1 MKAHTVRR
9 VLVAAAVAAMVLIA
23 VVAASAYWL
32 FSRDG
37 FRRALEAQA
46 TSWIGVPVRI
56 GAARATFLP
65 RVAVQLRDI
74 RVGDPARLSL
84 ATVELAA
91 DLRPLLGGRIE
102 NADVLVSDS
111 RIDVPLPFSLPEPAN
126 AGAPTAPAAPVR
138 IVSIRSIALRDVRL
152 RSRDREIVVSADS
165 TLDDTTLAVRRFDAE
180 SGRTTLAVEGVVAL
194 SPRIDAQLQAAANR
208 LDLDELVALVA
219 AFTPESTGRD
229 RRDGS
234 GPGARIVAGIRA
246 GEATAGAVRMRTFT
260 TELTLD
266 GDSVA
271 LNRLGF
277 EMFGGRYE
285 GSVTARLGAS
295 LSATLES
302 RIADLDVAQL
312 ATFGGVPDTIAGRL
326 SGAGTFSGSGAD
338 VTQLLRNA
346 RGNGTAMIIDGSI
359 RRLHL
364 VRTVVLFF
372 GRPAPDAEDATDR
385 FDRLDVTFSLANRV
399 LRAQALSLRS
409 ADADMVGTGSLNLET
424 DALDGRVD
432 VVLSEKLSAQ
442 AGTDLYR
449 YTREGNRV
457 VLPAVIGGTLPA
469 PRLTIDA
476 GAAVKRGL
484 RNEIERRLKDLFE
497 GVGRR

>member
-1 MKAHTVRR
+1 VRR
-9 VLVAAAVAAMVLIA
+9 VIVAGAVAGMVVIA

-65 RVAVQLRDI
+65 RIAVQLSDI
-74 RVGDPARLSL
+74 RVGDPARLAL
-84 ATVELAA
+84 DTVELAA

-111 RIDVPLPFSLPEPAN
+111 RIDMPLPFSLPEPAT
-126 AGAPTAPAAPVR
+126 AGASTVPAAPVR

-152 RSRDREIVVSADS
+152 RSRDRDIVVSADS
-165 TLDDTTLAVRRFDAE
+165 TLDDTTLAIRRFDAE

-194 SPRIDAQLQAAANR
+194 SPRVDAQLHAAANR
-208 LDLDELVALVA
+208 LDLDELVALVG

-229 RRDGS
+229 RRDAP
-234 GPGARIVAGIRA
+234 GPGARIVAGISA
-246 GEATAGAVRMRTFT
+246 GEATAGAVRMQQFK

-266 GDSVA
+266 GDAIA

-285 GSVTARLGAS
+285 GSVTARVGTP
-295 LSATLES
+295 LSATLET
-302 RIADLDVAQL
+302 RIADLDAAQL
-312 ATFGGVPDTIAGRL
+312 ATFGGVPDTITGRL
-326 SGAGTFSGSGAD
+326 SGAGTFTGSGAD
-338 VTQLLRNA
+338 VAELLRNA
-346 RGNGTAMIIDGSI
+346 RGDGTAAIIDGSI

-385 FDRLDVTFSLANRV
+385 FDRLDATFSLANRV
-399 LRAQALSLRS
+399 LRAQTLSLRS

-424 DALDGRVD
+424 EALDGRVD
-432 VVLSEKLSAQ
+432 IVLSEKLSAQ

-457 VLPAVIGGTLPA
+457 VLPASIGGTLPA

-484 RNEIERRLKDLFE
+484 RNEIERRLKDLLD